1 MREYIANDTQENR
14 ILHLLRVRGSEGAYV
29 YEFMT
34 PRPGGLGVAQYNARI
49 YGLKQKGHN
58 IINKAPGH
66 FVLIEKGQTSL
77 V

>member
-14 ILHLLRVRGSEGAYV
+14 ILHLLQVRGDEGAKV

-34 PRPGGLGVAQYNARI
+34 PRPAGLGIAQYNARI

-58 IINKAPGH
+58 IINKSPGH
-66 FVLIEKGQTSL
+66 FILLKKGQML
-77 V
+77 